1 MNWLD
6 IAILVSLVI
15 PVFIGL
21 RQGLIKAAF
30 SLAGLII
37 GILLASNLYE
47 PFSNILGFI
56 PNDSVANILA
66 FVIILVGVIVIAT
79 VLARILKLAVKVIM
93 LSWVDHLVG
102 GIFGFLIGFL
112 FWSTILAIWVKFF
125 GTSLVT
131 ESFIANILL
140 DKFPLILGL
149 LPNDFNSIRDFFG
162 ESRSIIS

>member
-6 IAILVSLVI
+6 IIILVSLII
-15 PVFIGL
+15 PIFIGL

-30 SLAGLII
+30 SLAGII
-37 GILLASNLYE
+37 LGILLASNLYE

-56 PNDSVANILA
+56 SNESVADIIA
-66 FVIILVGVIVIAT
+66 FAIILIGIIVIAA
-79 VLARILKLAVKVIM
+79 VLARILKLAIKVIL

-112 FWSTILAIWVKFF
+112 FWGAILATWVKFF

-140 DKFPLILGL
+140 DKFPVILGL
-149 LPNDFNSIRDFFG
+149 LPNNFDSIRDFFRD
-162 ESRSIIS
+162 STSIIS